1 MRWVTALAG
10 AIVLLAACSADP
22 VAPSAPST
30 ATQPTPAP
38 TATTSTTASSPS
50 ASPSGTPTPTPT
62 ATPSPRPVRFD
73 AGRVTRDIETLAVD
87 IGPREATSR
96 RYARAADW
104 VGQRLTGLGYRV
116 RQETVRVPAGKSW
129 GVPVRA
135 GTTVNLIAER
145 PGFDSGAEHVVVGA
159 HLDTVPQA
167 PGAEDNA
174 SGVAVLLELARLA
187 AAAPPGTPVRFIAF
201 GAEEPRGSG
210 DALHHFGSQQ
220 HVAKL
225 SRAEREA
232 IVGMLSL
239 DRVGV
244 RADVVP
250 VCQGGPD
257 GTRLRT
263 EVRRVA
269 GQADIPTRACENR
282 TSDHWS
288 YEKVGVPAVRLGSIP
303 YAAYHSARDLPGVV
317 SRSQLDRVGRLAWSW
332 LTSAD

>member
-1 MRWVTALAG
+1 ML
-10 AIVLLAACSADP
+10 
-22 VAPSAPST
+22 
-30 ATQPTPAP
+30 
-38 TATTSTTASSPS
+38 
-50 ASPSGTPTPTPT
+50 
-62 ATPSPRPVRFD
+62 
-73 AGRVTRDIETLAVD
+73 RDIETLAVD

-104 VGQRLTGLGYRV
+104 VERRLTGLGYRV
-116 RQETVRVPAGKSW
+116 RRETVRVPAGNSW

-145 PGFDSGAEHVVVGA
+145 PGFDPGTAHAVVGA

-187 AAAPPGTPVRFIAF
+187 AAAPPEVPVRFIAF

-220 HVAKL
+220 HVARL
-225 SRAEREA
+225 SRTERDA
-232 IVGMLSL
+232 IAGMMSL

-244 RADVVP
+244 RADFVP
-250 VCQGGPD
+250 VCQGGSD
-257 GTRLRT
+257 GTRLRAA
-263 EVRRVA
+263 VRRV
-269 GQADIPTRACENR
+269 GTQADIVTRGCENR

-303 YAAYHSARDLPGVV
+303 YPAYHSRRDLPGVV
-317 SRSQLDRVGRLAWSW
+317 SGSQLDRVARLAWSW
-332 LTSAD
+332 LSGLD

>member
-1 MRWVTALAG
+1 MRWLTALAG
-10 AIVLLAACSADP
+10 AVLLAAGCYAG
-22 VAPSAPST
+22 APPPST
-30 ATQPTPAP
+30 PVSSSA
-38 TATTSTTASSPS
+38 STTPPAT
-50 ASPSGTPTPTPT
+50 AAPT
-62 ATPSPRPVRFD
+62 ATPSPTPSETASPSASPTPRP
-73 AGRVTRDIETLAVD
+73 ARVEADRVLRDIETLAVD
-87 IGPREATSR
+87 IGPREETSR

-104 VGQRLTGLGYRV
+104 VERRLTDLGYRV
-116 RQETVRVPAGKSW
+116 RRESVRVPAGRSW

-135 GTTVNLIAER
+135 GSTVNLIAER
-145 PGFDSGAEHVVVGA
+145 PGFDPGDEHLVVGA

-174 SGVAVLLELARLA
+174 SGVAVLMELARLA
-187 AAAPPGTPVRFIAF
+187 AAQPPALPVRFIAF

-225 SRAEREA
+225 SLAERDA
-232 IVGMLSL
+232 IAGMLSL

-244 RADVVP
+244 RADAVP

-257 GTRLRT
+257 GTRLRAA
-263 EVRRVA
+263 VRRAATQV
-269 GQADIPTRACENR
+269 DVPTQACENR

-332 LTSAD
+332 LNGGD

>member
-1 MRWVTALAG
+1 ML
-10 AIVLLAACSADP
+10 
-22 VAPSAPST
+22 
-30 ATQPTPAP
+30 
-38 TATTSTTASSPS
+38 
-50 ASPSGTPTPTPT
+50 
-62 ATPSPRPVRFD
+62 
-73 AGRVTRDIETLAVD
+73 RDIDTLAVD

-104 VGQRLTGLGYRV
+104 VERRLTGLGYRV
-116 RQETVRVPAGKSW
+116 RRESVRVPAGTSW
-129 GVPVRA
+129 GVPVGA
-135 GTTVNLIAER
+135 GTTVNVIAER
-145 PGFDSGAEHVVVGA
+145 SDFDPRAEHVVVGA

-187 AAAPPGTPVRFIAF
+187 AAAPPKVPVRFIAF

-232 IVGMLSL
+232 IAGMMSL

-244 RADVVP
+244 GADQVP
-250 VCQGGPD
+250 VCQGGSD
-257 GTRLRT
+257 GTRLQA
-263 EVRRVA
+263 EVRRA
-269 GQADIPTRACENR
+269 GSRADIATPACENR

-288 YEKVGVPAVRLGSIP
+288 YEKAGVPAIRLGSIP
-303 YAAYHSARDLPGVV
+303 YAAYHSSRDLPGVV

-332 LTSAD
+332 LSAQD

>member
-1 MRWVTALAG
+1 MISSTPNATTGRGTTTP
-10 AIVLLAACSADP
+10 AAT
-22 VAPSAPST
+22 PSRT
-30 ATQPTPAP
+30 AP
-38 TATTSTTASSPS
+38 TASPS
-50 ASPSGTPTPTPT
+50 PTRSPT
-62 ATPSPRPVRFD
+62 AGPRPPRVD
-73 AGRVTRDIETLAVD
+73 ANRVLRDIETLAVD

-104 VGQRLTGLGYRV
+104 VERRLTRLGYRV
-116 RQETVRVPAGKSW
+116 RRETVRVPAGSSW

-135 GTTVNLIAER
+135 GTSVNLIAER
-145 PGFDSGAEHVVVGA
+145 PGFDREAEHVVVGA

-187 AAAPPGTPVRFIAF
+187 AAAPPDRPVRFIAF

-232 IVGMLSL
+232 IAGMLSL

-244 RADVVP
+244 RADFVP
-250 VCQGGPD
+250 VCRGGPD

-263 EVRRVA
+263 AVRRA
-269 GQADIPTRACENR
+269 GTRADIRTQGCENR

-288 YEKVGVPAVRLGSIP
+288 YEKVGVPAIRIGSIP
-303 YAAYHSARDLPGVV
+303 YAAYHSRRDLPRVV
-317 SRSQLDRVGRLAWSW
+317 SRTQLDRVGRLAWAWVSGPR
-332 LTSAD
+332 

>member
-1 MRWVTALAG
+1 
-10 AIVLLAACSADP
+10 VL
-22 VAPSAPST
+22 
-30 ATQPTPAP
+30 
-38 TATTSTTASSPS
+38 
-50 ASPSGTPTPTPT
+50 
-62 ATPSPRPVRFD
+62 
-73 AGRVTRDIETLAVD
+73 RDIETLAVD

-104 VGQRLTGLGYRV
+104 VERRLTSLGYQV
-116 RQETVRVPAGKSW
+116 RRETVRVPSGSSW

-135 GTTVNLIAER
+135 GTSVNLIAER
-145 PGFDSGAEHVVVGA
+145 SGFDREAEHVVVGA

-187 AAAPPGTPVRFIAF
+187 AAAPPKTPVRFIAF

-210 DALHHFGSQQ
+210 DARHHFGSQQ

-225 SRAEREA
+225 SQAERAA
-232 IVGMLSL
+232 IAGMLAL

-244 RADVVP
+244 RADFVP

-263 EVRRVA
+263 ALRRV
-269 GQADIPTRACENR
+269 GTRADIATRACENR

-303 YAAYHSARDLPGVV
+303 YAAYHSRRDLPDVV
-317 SRSQLDRVGRLAWSW
+317 SRNQLDRVGRLAWSW
-332 LTSAD
+332 LSGLR